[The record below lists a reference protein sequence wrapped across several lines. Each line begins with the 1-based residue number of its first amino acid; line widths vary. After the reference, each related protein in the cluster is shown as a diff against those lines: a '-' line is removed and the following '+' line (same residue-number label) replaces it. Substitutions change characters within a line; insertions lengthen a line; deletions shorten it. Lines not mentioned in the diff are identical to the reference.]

1 MILAERSR
9 FLPFALLSAAALA
22 TAALATAAAAPA
34 PARPAAPGDSS
45 AAMPGAVGAPAAPGA
60 VAVPG
65 AVASAAARRV
75 EIPGGPAGKPFPYTV
90 ELPAGWQVIHGED
103 MPGVFLGPAGLVHP
117 EIDPRAI
124 YVRISPASLADPA
137 AVVSNIKASA
147 PADNSWTAPIV
158 EVREVGGM
166 RGVLVRMDS
175 GAGVQA
181 RSTLVLK
188 LPLGAT
194 SVDFMAT
201 APRDEFE
208 RQLATYQRVMFS
220 VLPVR

>member
-1 MILAERSR
+1 MSLPERSR
-9 FLPFALLSAAALA
+9 FLPFALLAAAALA
-22 TAALATAAAAPA
+22 AAAAAPA
-34 PARPAAPGDSS
+34 PAKPAAPGDSS
-45 AAMPGAVGAPAAPGA
+45 TAVPVGAVGAP
-60 VAVPG
+60 AVPG
-65 AVASAAARRV
+65 AVASAAVRRV

-137 AVVSNIKASA
+137 AVVTNIRASA